1 MLYSSFREIDVII
14 YRSLT
19 LPSLTLADLARM
31 ASTDPLNDT
40 LDSSDSSDAN
50 PLGLRPDPV
59 QFVKFLQTIGR
70 TDVSSDIFVKI
81 LEAYQERRRGVGGGV
96 GLGVGI
102 GAGAGANSED
112 GDPMRCV

>member
-59 QFVKFLQTIGR
+59 QFVKFLQAIGR
-70 TDVSSDIFVKI
+70 TEVSSDVFVKI
-81 LEAYQERRRGVGGGV
+81 LEAYQERRRGVV
-96 GLGVGI
+96 SGI
-102 GAGAGANSED
+102 GIGIGVSVGENTED
-112 GDPMRCV
+112 DDPMRCV